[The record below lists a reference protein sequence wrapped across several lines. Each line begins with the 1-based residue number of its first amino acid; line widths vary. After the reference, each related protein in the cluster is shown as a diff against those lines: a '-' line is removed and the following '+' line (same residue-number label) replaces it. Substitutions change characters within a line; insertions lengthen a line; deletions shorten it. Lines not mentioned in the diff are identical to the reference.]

1 MSKGKEVVRTILVCI
16 LALCIPALLVV
27 DGMQAKKYTE
37 LQNEVADLE
46 KKQSDLVDENKKLIT
61 DISMLSSSDRIETIA
76 KNELNMRQAETNEIV
91 RVEMKGSKK

>member
-16 LALCIPALLVV
+16 LVLCIPALLVV
-27 DGMQAKKYTE
+27 NGMQAKKYTE

>member
-27 DGMQAKKYTE
+27 DGMQAKRYTE